1 MVSIKNLCIMSLF
14 TIQKRLAF
22 LTLFI
27 FFSMTTCY
35 SQEVGIDH
43 QRLNQLRT
51 EFESGKMEISNY
63 NTACYFA
70 LSGDDA
76 LAFAYLKKAVYDDG
90 FADAASVEK
99 DPDLNTLHHDPLWPV
114 ILHGIEENIR
124 KQQKVGTLYFNQKG
138 FWESKAL
145 KTPYRENISEEEK
158 IAGLSKFWSEA
169 KYNFV
174 NFDLLSDLNF
184 DSLYFA
190 YLPKV
195 TNTKS
200 TLEYYQL
207 MAKFGA
213 MLRDGHTNVYAP
225 QELANELY
233 ARPLL
238 RSRLVEEK
246 VLIVGVYDPKL
257 EKEGIKVGQEIVEV
271 NGLPVKEYAA
281 RYVIPYQSSSTRQ
294 DREVRAYDYALFAGS
309 IHQPIELQL
318 RDKSGS
324 MQKHTVF
331 RVKPE
336 ERSAKLAAPQFEY
349 SMLKGNIVYVALNSF
364 GSDSAANAF
373 AANYEDISKANA
385 IIFDVRNNGGG
396 SSSVGWNILSYLI
409 EKPFPI
415 HSWYTR
421 EYRPSYRAW
430 NNIQQVY
437 GGKSNLYPKEKFFYS
452 KPVVVLTSARTF
464 SAAEDFAAAFKSLDR
479 GQIIGSATGGSSGQ
493 PLLISLPGNGTA
505 RICTKRDALANG
517 EDFVGRGVQPDKE
530 VVQTIEDVRKGI
542 DTVLEEVIRQLNQK
556 SPPSKTN
563 GKGSLCYDTLK

>member
-1 MVSIKNLCIMSLF
+1 MPLF
-14 TIQKRLAF
+14 TIQKQLTC

-27 FFSMTTCY
+27 FFSITTCY
-35 SQEVGIDH
+35 SQEIGIDH

-63 NTACYFA
+63 NTACYLA
-70 LSGDDA
+70 LSGDDT
-76 LAFAYLKKAVYDDG
+76 LAFVYLKKAVYDDG

-99 DPDLNTLHHDPLWPV
+99 DPDLNSLHHDPLWPI
-114 ILHGIEENIR
+114 ILHGIDENIR
-124 KQQKVGTLYFNQKG
+124 KQQKAAALYFNQKG

-174 NFDLLSDLNF
+174 NFDLLPDLNF
-184 DSLYFA
+184 DSLYFS

-195 TNTKS
+195 RNTKS
-200 TLEYYQL
+200 TLEYYQI

-213 MLRDGHTNVYAP
+213 ILRDGHTNVYAP

-246 VLIVGVYDPKL
+246 VLIVGIYDPKL

-281 RYVIPYQSSSTRQ
+281 RYVIPYQSSSTWQ

-324 MQKHTVF
+324 MQKHTIF

-336 ERSAKLAAPQFEY
+336 ERSAKLTVPPFEY
-349 SMLKGNIVYVALNSF
+349 SMLKGNIAYVALNSF

-415 HSWYTR
+415 HAWYTR

-430 NNIQQVY
+430 NNVQQVY
-437 GGKSNLYPKEKFFYS
+437 GGKNHLYPNKKFFYS

-517 EDFVGRGVQPDKE
+517 EDFVGKGVQPDKK
-530 VVQTIEDVRKGI
+530 VAQTIEDVRKGV
-542 DTVLEEVIRQLNQK
+542 DTVLEEAIRQLTQK
-556 SPPSKTN
+556 VF
-563 GKGSLCYDTLK
+563 

>member
-1 MVSIKNLCIMSLF
+1 
-14 TIQKRLAF
+14 
-22 LTLFI
+22 
-27 FFSMTTCY
+27 
-35 SQEVGIDH
+35 
-43 QRLNQLRT
+43 
-51 EFESGKMEISNY
+51 MEISNY

-70 LSGDDA
+70 LAGDHT
-76 LAFAYLKKAVYDDG
+76 LAFVYLKKAVYDDG
-90 FADAASVEK
+90 FADAATIEK
-99 DPDLNTLHHDPLWPV
+99 DSDLNSLHPDTLWPI
-114 ILHGIEENIR
+114 ILRGIDENVK
-124 KQQKVGTLYFNQKG
+124 KQQKVAKLYFNRTD
-138 FWESKAL
+138 FWESETF
-145 KTPYRENISEEEK
+145 KTAYREKLSEEEK

-169 KYNFV
+169 KYNFI
-174 NFDLLSDLNF
+174 NFDLLPDLNF

-195 TNTKS
+195 ANTKS

-225 QELANELY
+225 QELTNELY

-238 RSRLVEEK
+238 RSRLVEGK

-271 NGLPVKEYAA
+271 NGLPVKEYAT
-281 RYVIPYQSSSTRQ
+281 RYVIPYQSSSTWQ

-318 RDKSGS
+318 RDKYGL
-324 MQKHTVF
+324 MQKHSIS
-331 RVKPE
+331 RVTPE
-336 ERSAKLAAPQFEY
+336 ERSAKLAAAPFEY
-349 SMLKGNIVYVALNSF
+349 SMLKGNIAYIALNSF
-364 GSDSAANAF
+364 SSDSAANAF
-373 AANYEDISKANA
+373 AANYENISKANA

-396 SSSVGWNILSYLI
+396 SSSVGWDILSYLI

-437 GGKSNLYPKEKFFYS
+437 GGESKLYPKEKFFYS

-464 SAAEDFAAAFKSLDR
+464 SAAEDFAAAFKSLHR
-479 GQIIGSATGGSSGQ
+479 GKIIGSATGGSSGQ
-493 PLLISLPGNGTA
+493 PLVISLPGNGTA
-505 RICTKRDALANG
+505 RICTKRDMFANG
-517 EDFVGRGVQPDKE
+517 EDFVGKGVQPDKK
-530 VVQTIEDVRKGI
+530 VAQTIEDVRRGV
-542 DTVLEEVIRQLNQK
+542 DTVLEEAIRQL
-556 SPPSKTN
+556 SKR
-563 GKGSLCYDTLK
+563 

>member
-1 MVSIKNLCIMSLF
+1 MSLLMK
-14 TIQKRLAF
+14 QKPRFF
-22 LTLFI
+22 LLLVLFLSVI
-27 FFSMTTCY
+27 VCY
-35 SQEVGIDH
+35 SQEIGIDH
-43 QRLNQLRT
+43 QRLGQLRT
-51 EFESGKMEISNY
+51 EFENGKMEISNY

-70 LSGDDA
+70 LSGDRT
-76 LAFAYLKKAVYDDG
+76 LAFVYLKKAVYDDG
-90 FADAASVEK
+90 FADATAMEK
-99 DPDLNTLHHDPLWPV
+99 DPDLSTLHHDALWPV
-114 ILHGIEENIR
+114 ILQKIEENVM
-124 KQQKVGTLYFNQKG
+124 KQQKVAALYFNQKD
-138 FWESKAL
+138 FWESKTL

-169 KYNFV
+169 KYNFA
-174 NFDLLSDLNF
+174 NFDLLPDLNF

-190 YLPKV
+190 YLSKV

-225 QELANELY
+225 QELTNELY

-238 RSRLVEEK
+238 RSRLVEGK
-246 VLIVGVYDPKL
+246 TLIVGVYDPKL

-281 RYVIPYQSSSTRQ
+281 RYVIPYESSSTRQ
-294 DREVRAYDYALFAGS
+294 DKEVRAYDYALLAGS
-309 IHQPIELQL
+309 IHQPIALQL
-318 RDKSGS
+318 KDKSGF
-324 MQKHTVF
+324 MQKYSIS

-336 ERSAKLAAPQFEY
+336 ERSAKLAAAPFEY
-349 SMLKGNIVYVALNSF
+349 KMLKGNIAYIALNSF

-373 AANYEDISKANA
+373 AACYENISKANA
-385 IIFDVRNNGGG
+385 IIFDIRNNGGG

-409 EKPFPI
+409 QKPFPI

-421 EYRPSYRAW
+421 EYRPSFRAW

-437 GGKSNLYPKEKFFYS
+437 GGKSKLYPKEKFFYH

-464 SAAEDFAAAFKSLDR
+464 SAAEDFAAAFKSLHR

-493 PLLISLPGNGTA
+493 PLVISLPGNGTA
-505 RICTKRDALANG
+505 RICTKRDMLANG
-517 EDFVGRGVQPDKE
+517 EDFVGKGVQPDKK
-530 VVQTIEDVRKGI
+530 VVPTIEDVRKGV
-542 DTVLEEVIRQLNQK
+542 DTVLEEAIKQLL
-556 SPPSKTN
+556 SPKHGAN
-563 GKGSLCYDTLK
+563 KI